1 MAFDEREKLTG
12 FLEGLLIGG
21 AIASVFTLLYAPKSG
36 KKFRRDIQRRTSD
49 LGDDVIDK
57 YKDMQK
63 KAENL
68 LSDTEKRIQK
78 IISEGEA
85 VLSDLTKKI
94 KK

>member
-36 KKFRRDIQRRTSD
+36 KKLRRDIQKRTND
-49 LGDDVIDK
+49 LSGEVVDK
-57 YKDMQK
+57 YKDLQK

-68 LSDTEKRIQK
+68 LSETEKRIQK
-78 IISEGEA
+78 IISEGES
-85 VLSDLTKKI
+85 VLSDLTKKV